1 LERIARAEDWAGTG
15 VANPKSRSGKLG
27 FRLNDLAV
35 SGVGA

>member
-1 LERIARAEDWAGTG
+1 MDDKKPD
-15 VANPKSRSGKLG
+15 PKSRSGKLG